1 MGHLISCLFFFYS
14 SIAKTGNQVISSFA
28 LLIPLFF
35 LFLNCKNWKLGYI
48 TSFFLS
54 LSLFFHISHSKT
66 LFPIKLLKKRKGK
79 KITISISFYFT
90 YFPQRHKILSQS
102 SFFVT
107 HISVYDKNAKPIFFF
122 TIFHTYFRMNFLS
135 YLYFSK
141 FFIRIKGKKI
151 SKLSIIPKKKKNTF
165 KMNLYS

>member
-107 HISVYDKNAKPIFFF
+107 HISVYDKNAKPIFFS

-151 SKLSIIPKKKKNTF
+151 SKLSIIPKKKKILS
-165 KMNLYS
+165 K